1 MRVVDVQLLHFSYEV
16 ITVYLP
22 LWSRPSQ
29 RTAGH
34 LCPPGES
41 VQTAGGRCLPSRGQ
55 PARVRLLANKHRGRS
70 ARKARQTNSN
80 WTHGDKK
87 HPLTPTSLNKCYF

>member
-1 MRVVDVQLLHFSYEV
+1 MRVGGMDSYDIFLINV
-16 ITVYLP
+16 ITCVLTFVEFD
-22 LWSRPSQ
+22 LHKEQ
-29 RTAGH
+29 QVH

-41 VQTAGGRCLPSRGQ
+41 VQTAGGRCLPSRGR

-87 HPLTPTSLNKCYF
+87 HPLTPTSLNKC